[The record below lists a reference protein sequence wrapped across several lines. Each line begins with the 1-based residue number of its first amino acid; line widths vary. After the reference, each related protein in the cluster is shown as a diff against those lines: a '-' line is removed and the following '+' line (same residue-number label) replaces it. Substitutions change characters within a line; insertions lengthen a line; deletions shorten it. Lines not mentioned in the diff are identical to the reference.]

1 MMMMRTGAISCVISL
16 RQAAG
21 IATIAS
27 LTMLAGAGAAMAAEA
42 KLLSQHRDWN
52 AYSFDEGGAKKVC
65 YISGNAKSSEP
76 KGAKR
81 SQIYAMVTHRPGEN
95 AHDVFSVVMGY
106 PLRKGGEVVVEIDKK
121 SFNLFSD
128 GETGWA
134 HDAETDRA
142 LAQALRSGSKMTV
155 KGVSQRGTKT
165 VDSYSLNGAGAAL
178 EAADHACNVKR

>member
-1 MMMMRTGAISCVISL
+1 MMMMRNGAISCVISL

-27 LTMLAGAGAAMAAEA
+27 LTMLGSGLAQAAEP
-42 KLLSQHRDWN
+42 KLLGQHRDWN
-52 AYSFDEGGAKKVC
+52 AYSFDEGGSKKVC
-65 YISGNAKSSEP
+65 YISSNAKTMEP

-81 SQIYAMVTHRPGEN
+81 GQVYTLLTHRPGEN

-121 SFNLFSD
+121 SFNLFTD

-134 HDAETDRA
+134 HDAETDKA
-142 LAQALRSGSKMTV
+142 LAQALRGGSKMV
-155 KGVSQRGTKT
+155 IKGVSQRGTKT
-165 VDSYSLNGAGAAL
+165 TDTYSLNGAGAAL